1 MPVLKRNNI
10 MLNTVQILKTA
21 LVIILLC
28 LSNFSF
34 AKSVDIKFTH
44 TYTEN
49 EIYFLDAVFDFKLTE
64 EANEALLHG
73 IPLQIHTKFQ
83 LRLKRNWL
91 WDKTI
96 SEKVVVVKLEHMP
109 LTNNFLTIN
118 INTGLR
124 NSYSNLEAA
133 LNHINTISGLELF
146 DQALLQVENSYIAR
160 IKTYLDIGS
169 LPPPLRP
176 QAYFSSEWDL
186 SSEWF
191 EWNVT
196 Q

>member
-1 MPVLKRNNI
+1 